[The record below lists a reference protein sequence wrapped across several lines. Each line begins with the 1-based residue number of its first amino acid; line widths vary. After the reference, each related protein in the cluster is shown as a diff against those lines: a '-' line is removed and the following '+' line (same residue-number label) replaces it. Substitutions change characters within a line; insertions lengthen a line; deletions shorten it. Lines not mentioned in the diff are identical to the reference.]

1 MLCSLF
7 TFVFNSKEN
16 LRPERIPIKIMNF
29 ERGRRLAVPLSK
41 IPRTVLIFALETI
54 SELKRFLDHEAIAQK
69 VTYII
74 RE

>member
-1 MLCSLF
+1 
-7 TFVFNSKEN
+7 
-16 LRPERIPIKIMNF
+16 MNF